1 MASANTVDNFLDN
14 LDTIILSFVQGS
26 FGNLSGPME
35 TLWKSMF
42 IVFIAFYGYK
52 VIINGRFSAHDGI
65 IHIAK
70 MLVILVL
77 ITSWT
82 DFQIFVMDV
91 VTNTPS
97 ELAGELLK
105 SATIGAPDADSA
117 NTALGDFYDRAIQVS
132 KKINEGAGWNVAII
146 AYGWAVFLAGLAL
159 TGYALILIAL
169 SKIAVALMLAVAPF
183 FILMLIFAQ
192 TKTLFEGWLRTTLNY
207 ALIPIFVYGLLSL
220 LLVLVNKSLVKMEA
234 SVTATSEI
242 MTYAAPFLLVCV
254 ISVGLLMQV
263 MNLASGIA
271 GGLSLQT
278 MGLGK
283 MAAKGIGAGAGLA
296 GGVGRIHADKAL
308 DKAFKTGDHAK
319 NKSPDSGNKDPNA
332 EKVKAAAAENRE
344 IKK

>member
-1 MASANTVDNFLDN
+1 MNLEKGISDYWDYFTGKIHFKNKNYREAKLYFSNFIFRSESKMNNPNCGWFDSSPFITEEAHFFRAIAN
-14 LDTIILSFVQGS
+14 
-26 FGNLSGPME
+26 
-35 TLWKSMF
+35 
-42 IVFIAFYGYK
+42 FY
-52 VIINGRFSAHDGI
+52 
-65 IHIAK
+65 
-70 MLVILVL
+70 
-77 ITSWT
+77 
-82 DFQIFVMDV
+82 
-91 VTNTPS
+91 
-97 ELAGELLK
+97 
-105 SATIGAPDADSA
+105 
-117 NTALGDFYDRAIQVS
+117 LGDFYDRAIQVS

-159 TGYALILIAL
+159 TGYALILISL

-319 NKSPDSGNKDPNA
+319 NKSPDNGNKDPNA

>member
-1 MASANTVDNFLDN
+1 MATPNTVDKFLEN

-82 DFQIFVMDV
+82 DFQIFIMDV
-91 VTNTPS
+91 ITDTPAD
-97 ELAGELLK
+97 LAGELIK
-105 SATIGAPDADSA
+105 INTIGYTDVDNA
-117 NTALGDFYDRAIQVS
+117 NTALGNFYDETAAIS
-132 KKINEGAGWNVAII
+132 GKIREGAGWNGMIVIFS
-146 AYGWAVFLAGLAL
+146 WVVFLAGLAL
-159 TGYALILIAL
+159 TGYALILISL

-220 LLVLVNKSLVKMEA
+220 LLVLANKALANMGLN
-234 SVTATSEI
+234 VTATSEI

-296 GGVGRIHADKAL
+296 GGVGRIHADKAF

-319 NKSPDSGNKDPNA
+319 NKSPNSGNKDPNA